1 MAKTFHIDRLFKN
14 QNLSDSDI
22 KILEYIVDNPEKVQK
37 EGIRQLAKINFTST
51 ASIIRLA
58 KKLGYSGYNE
68 LIFDVKKMTSES
80 SIKDRQNLVNNSK
93 FPSLDEINFYFNK
106 ISIFTYMVKDFVNLL
121 LDTYIENY

>member
-106 ISIFTYMVKDFVNLL
+106 Y
-121 LDTYIENY
+121 